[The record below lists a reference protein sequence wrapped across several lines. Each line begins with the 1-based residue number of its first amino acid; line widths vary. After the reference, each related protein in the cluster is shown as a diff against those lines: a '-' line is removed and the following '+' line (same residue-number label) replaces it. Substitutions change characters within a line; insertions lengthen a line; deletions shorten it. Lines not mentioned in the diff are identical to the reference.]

1 MKNRATTNQ
10 QNVAFLAVTVV
21 SLWILSAAAFLP
33 DWGHPVMV
41 KYYKSH
47 YGIEMASR

>member
-1 MKNRATTNQ
+1 MKNRDSKNQ

-21 SLWILSAAAFLP
+21 SLWMLSAAAFLP

-47 YGIEMASR
+47 YGIQTASR